1 MRMTRRGIARYA
13 GRAVVGFILIVL
25 AGCRS
30 TQEAAVQFPAT
41 WPGSKPLGEDAPTVS
56 VLPIAIAGNQAIPS
70 TSSEEGGLPTAA
82 VLSALFVKYL
92 HANGVNAILEA
103 PEATTAEYTLAC
115 TVPELGHGAQ
125 EAYPKERRYRAE
137 LACKLQDGQTQQVV
151 WERSLKQHYDETEVL
166 NFLTNLPP
174 EPHRDDRI
182 LYRECIVPLWDAMA
196 SSVGTVVTSRRQA
209 RPPAEKPSG

>member
-1 MRMTRRGIARYA
+1 MRMRQHGLNRCA
-13 GRAVVGFILIVL
+13 GAALAVALSVL
-25 AGCRS
+25 LSGCHA
-30 TQEAAVQFPAT
+30 TQETAVQFPAT

-56 VLPIAIAGNQAIPS
+56 VLPIAIAGDQAIPS
-70 TSSEEGGLPTAA
+70 ASSEEGGLPTAA

-115 TVPELGHGAQ
+115 AVLELGYGAQ
-125 EAYPKERRYRAE
+125 EEYPKERRYRAE
-137 LACKLQDGQTQQVV
+137 LACKLQDGQTQQIV
-151 WERSLKQHYDETEVL
+151 WERSLKQRYDETEVL

-196 SSVGTVVTSRRQA
+196 SSVGTVVTTRRQA
-209 RPPAEKPSG
+209 RPLAEKPSG